1 MAYSFSNTLQSTK
14 SATANTSYNPNK
26 MSSYYSF
33 SNTLQSSSI
42 NTATRYSTK
51 SNTDIKISATDKRS
65 VAAYRYTIA
74 LQYLNVAKNISTDIK
89 NECVKSLIIDH
100 NYEVNCMPIVYV
112 NLKLDKS
119 LVDDMIKNQND
130 NMIIFTLSKYND
142 SSEMKVNTMVFRK
155 KFIYFLPDNV
165 NKMDP
170 VDYNN
175 ITNDQMK
182 GDTYTSLTLGLL
194 CLDHVND
201 NKTHCEVT
209 AKEVTMSEIVKYITS
224 HINNLIIE
232 PFSYNDTF
240 DQFVLPPHD
249 SVNKAL
255 KYLNNQKVFYSTP
268 YRYYQDFDCTYILS
282 SSGRPTERK
291 EDLYSSVIL
300 SIRDIDDDNANTIG
314 VVTNKTAGTYEVYV
328 NYANTQVYDNTL
340 INKSKN
346 KVKGITSSGSTET
359 NLLNTASYSKNK
371 TETIRLNNDNEHMME
386 NIEARNN
393 SENFL
398 VYFSKNDL
406 DTELFTINKRIS
418 IHNIDRYQEFNGSYI
433 LYRKREI
440 FLREDQNFVMN
451 SMINLKKLDSETSGV
466 TVTSGSYNTVVRRN
480 INTSN
485 TTGSKGDSYYDFLN
499 SINKRS

>member
-26 MSSYYSF
+26 MSNYYSF

-175 ITNDQMK
+175 VTNDQMK

-282 SSGRPTERK
+282 SSGR
-291 EDLYSSVIL
+291 
-300 SIRDIDDDNANTIG
+300 
-314 VVTNKTAGTYEVYV
+314 
-328 NYANTQVYDNTL
+328 
-340 INKSKN
+340 
-346 KVKGITSSGSTET
+346 
-359 NLLNTASYSKNK
+359 
-371 TETIRLNNDNEHMME
+371 
-386 NIEARNN
+386 
-393 SENFL
+393 
-398 VYFSKNDL
+398 
-406 DTELFTINKRIS
+406 
-418 IHNIDRYQEFNGSYI
+418 
-433 LYRKREI
+433 
-440 FLREDQNFVMN
+440 
-451 SMINLKKLDSETSGV
+451 
-466 TVTSGSYNTVVRRN
+466 
-480 INTSN
+480 
-485 TTGSKGDSYYDFLN
+485 
-499 SINKRS
+499 